1 MLSIPK
7 PISNTKGI
15 LTWVIQPSEASG
27 KTIFS
32 LRWSPWIA
40 LVTIH
45 ITLSKSLFKDVTRK
59 HGPISCY
66 LQPVRASTSSKRE
79 ERPPRNLIFD
89 HSKFTPEIIPRSC
102 GQYFHP
108 PQKWWIFDE
117 SGIHQIETAQT
128 NQEST
133 WGPGWGQVVAVRK
146 DIRWEESHTSHI
158 YFSPKPRESQG
169 PDTRNNRIV
178 LGRC

>member
-1 MLSIPK
+1 M
-7 PISNTKGI
+7 
-15 LTWVIQPSEASG
+15 
-27 KTIFS
+27 
-32 LRWSPWIA
+32 
-40 LVTIH
+40 TIH

-108 PQKWWIFDE
+108 PKNDEFLMNLGFIKLKQLRPTKNLHEVLDEGKWWLSEQTSDE
-117 SGIHQIETAQT
+117 KKVTHPT
-128 NQEST
+128 ST
-133 WGPGWGQVVAVRK
+133 SAP
-146 DIRWEESHTSHI
+146 S
-158 YFSPKPRESQG
+158 
-169 PDTRNNRIV
+169 
-178 LGRC
+178 LGRVRVLTPGTTGSFWADAKTV